1 MRVPQIPTAALAR
14 TALAAALVALAAL
27 AVPALPVGAEEV
39 APAAYSPADAE
50 GRFVYLVEFAEPGL
64 LGRVSRALN
73 GRLDAESGEAR
84 AALAQIDAEQGE
96 KVRAMTS
103 ALGRLPEVTHHFM
116 VLQSGVAARLTP
128 EEAGVVAALPGVKAV
143 ERERLYELDTYRGP
157 TFIGADTIWD
167 GSAVPGGVGSR
178 GEGMIIGVLDS
189 GVAPTQPSFVN
200 DPACGHGTGGVP
212 NKLLSYL
219 DCSLATGPGGMC
231 NGANPVDTNGHGS
244 HTSSTAGGNAVGLS
258 APLPP
263 NLPISGVAPCAH
275 LRSYKVCPGT
285 SCPYAD
291 IQAGMNSLLLH
302 GDVDVMNFSI
312 SGGTSPWTD
321 NDLNKLDIVDS
332 GVVVAASAGNTS
344 TSIPNPVGNVGH
356 RGPWVLTV
364 AASTHD
370 GTSGLVSASG
380 PGTPP
385 ANTQDL
391 MARRGSASPVGV
403 ALTDHPIRHYTGQ
416 DPTMEGC
423 TPGEDDVPPTA
434 NPFPAG
440 FFNGSAALIH
450 RGSCSFTKK
459 ITNAFN
465 AGANWVLIRNNQ
477 APPLSMNTVGQ
488 PAVPAYNVEQAEG
501 NALVAFVD
509 ANPTAATMDFLP
521 KGDTLADF
529 SLRGPTP
536 APLADLTKPD
546 VTAPGVDIYAAV
558 PTSVD
563 STGYA
568 SYSGTSMASPHVAGA
583 ATLIRAVQPAWT
595 PGEVKS
601 ALMMTAFT
609 GGTKE
614 NGSTPWDADDVGH
627 GRVDLSRAARVGF
640 VLDETKA
647 DYVAANP
654 AIGGDVKTLN
664 LPSLRN
670 VACSP
675 TCQWTRTVRN
685 TVAAPTTWTA
695 TGIAGNP
702 LFDIL
707 VSPSTFSFSGG
718 LAETQAVTI
727 RATVSGD
734 LTTAMAFGEVLFTE
748 AGGQS
753 PDLRF
758 TVAIRGLASAG
769 ALFYDDFESGDVG
782 FWSGHTP

>member
-27 AVPALPVGAEEV
+27 AVPVLPAGAEEV
-39 APAAYSPADAE
+39 APVLHTPADAA
-50 GRFVYLVEFAEPGL
+50 GRFAYLVEFAEPGL
-64 LGRVSRALN
+64 LGRVSRAPN
-73 GRLDAESGEAR
+73 TRLDAESGEAR
-84 AALAQIDAEQGE
+84 AALAQIAAEQGE
-96 KVRAMTS
+96 RIRAMTT
-103 ALGRLPEVTHHFM
+103 ALGRLPEVTHHFTVM
-116 VLQSGVAARLTP
+116 ESGVGVRLTP
-128 EEAGVVAALPGVKAV
+128 EEAGIVAALPGIKTVA
-143 ERERLYELDTYRGP
+143 RERLYELDTYRGP

-178 GEGMIIGVLDS
+178 GEGMVIGVLDS

-219 DCSLATGPGGMC
+219 DCSQATGPGGMC
-231 NGANPVDTNGHGS
+231 NGPSPVDTNGHGS
-244 HTSSTAGGNAVGLS
+244 HTSSTAGGNAVGTS
-258 APLPP
+258 GPLPP

-285 SCPYAD
+285 SCPQLD
-291 IQAGMNSLLLH
+291 IQAGMASLLLH

-312 SGGTSPWTD
+312 SGGTSPWLD
-321 NDLNKLDIVDS
+321 NDLKKLDIVDS

-370 GTSGLVSASG
+370 GTSGVVSASG

-385 ANTQDL
+385 ANTQGL
-391 MARRGSASPVGV
+391 LARRGSASPVGV
-403 ALTDHPIRHYTGQ
+403 AITDHPIRHYTGQ

-423 TPGEDDVPPTA
+423 TPGEDGVPAGA

-440 FFNGSAALIH
+440 FFNGSAALVH
-450 RGSCSFTKK
+450 RGTCSFTKK

-477 APPLSMNTVGQ
+477 ATPLSMNTVGQ

-509 ANPTAATMDFLP
+509 ANPTAATIDFLP

-536 APLADLTKPD
+536 APLANLTKPD

-563 STGYA
+563 ATGYA

-583 ATLIRAVQPAWT
+583 ATLIRAVQPTWT

-601 ALMMTAFT
+601 ALMMTTFN

-627 GRVDLSRAARVGF
+627 GRVDLSKAARVGF
-640 VLDETKA
+640 VMNETKA
-647 DYVAANP
+647 NYVAANP

-685 TVAAPTTWTA
+685 TLATPSTWTA
-695 TGIAGNP
+695 TGAAGNP
-702 LFDIL
+702 LFGL
-707 VSPSTFSFSGG
+707 TVNPSSFSFTGG
-718 LAETQAVTI
+718 LAETQTVTI
-727 RATVSGD
+727 NATVWGD
-734 LTTAMAFGEVLFTE
+734 LTTAVAFGEVVFTE
-748 AGGQS
+748 AGGLS

-758 TVAIRGLASAG
+758 TVAIRGLGTVGPLFSNGFETG
-769 ALFYDDFESGDVG
+769 ALTP
-782 FWSGHTP
+782 WSGHTP